1 MSEQKAE
8 LEGLTLAIITVSDR
22 SARGEREDLSGPE
35 LKRLV
40 EAKGGRVLSLTVVP
54 DEKEIIKQKLIEL
67 CQGAKAPEIILTTGG
82 TGLSMRDVTP
92 EATREVIEKEV
103 PGLAE
108 AMRAESLKKTPL
120 AMLSRAVCG
129 LRNRSLIIN
138 LPGSVGGARE
148 NLEVVL
154 PVLGHAVEV
163 IRRKISDCRQS
174 AHLHHHHHKGEQK
187 P

>member
-22 SARGEREDLSGPE
+22 SAQGKREDLSGPE

-40 EAKGGRVLSLTVVP
+40 EAKGGRVLSMTIVP

-67 CQGAKAPEIILTTGG
+67 SQGAEAAEIILTTGG
-82 TGLSMRDVTP
+82 TGLATRDVTP

-129 LRNRSLIIN
+129 LRNRTLIIN
-138 LPGSVGGARE
+138 LPGSVVGARE

-163 IRRKISDCRQS
+163 IRGKISDCRQS
-174 AHLHHHHHKGEQK
+174 AYHHHRHKGEQK